1 MAIQLFTPEEIKELE
16 QHPAV
21 QKVNEHFLHLTP
33 EFKEWF
39 YREFQAGKSARIIL
53 LEAGFNMDIIKTRV
67 RSIRAH
73 ILKWKSE
80 QPKTQSKFSSEPLR
94 ASVSELCRIANV
106 SRSGYYRWAAA
117 AECRARR
124 EAQDQ
129 NDFAL
134 ILRAYN
140 HRGYAKGARSIYM
153 RLLHLETPVCMNL
166 KKIRRIMNKYG
177 LKCPIR
183 RANPYRRMLNAMR
196 TSHVAPN
203 LLQREFREH
212 GPRKVLLTDIT
223 YLTYGSGQ
231 RAYMVTILD
240 AYTKQ
245 LLAYE
250 VSQSLKIG
258 FVLNA
263 VNRLI
268 KIHGVSLQA
277 ETLINSDQGSHYTS
291 LKFIQIIRD
300 NHLRQ
305 SMSRKANCWD
315 NGPQESFFGH
325 MKDELDLASCSDYN
339 DLLARI
345 DDWADYY
352 NNDRYQWN
360 LALLSP
366 NEYARYLESGVYP
379 LKRST
384 PTDPFVK
391 PSQDPE

>member
-1 MAIQLFTPEEIKELE
+1 MFIPAPPDERFAMIQATL
-16 QHPAV
+16 
-21 QKVNEHFLHLTP
+21 
-33 EFKEWF
+33 
-39 YREFQAGKSARIIL
+39 
-53 LEAGFNMDIIKTRV
+53 
-67 RSIRAH
+67 
-73 ILKWKSE
+73 
-80 QPKTQSKFSSEPLR
+80 SSYDNAL
-94 ASVSELCRIANV
+94 SVSELCRIANV
-106 SRSGYYRWAAA
+106 SRSGYYRWVAA
-117 AECRARR
+117 AESRARR

-129 NDFAL
+129 NDFVL
-134 ILRAYN
+134 ILQAYN
-140 HRGYAKGARSIYM
+140 YRGYAKGARSIYM
-153 RLLHLETPVCMNL
+153 RLLHLEPPVCMNL
-166 KKIRRIMNKYG
+166 KKIRRIMSKYG

-183 RANPYRRMLNAMR
+183 KANPYRRMLNAMKMG
-196 TSHVAPN
+196 HVAPN

-250 VSQSLKIG
+250 VSQSLKID

-263 VNRLI
+263 VNQLI
-268 KIHGVSLQA
+268 KIHGISLQA

-291 LKFIQIIRD
+291 LKFIQIVRD

-315 NGPQESFFGH
+315 NAPQESFFGH
-325 MKDELDLASCSDYN
+325 MKDELDLAACSDYSG
-339 DLLARI
+339 LLALI

-366 NEYARYLESGVYP
+366 NEYAHYLESGVYP
-379 LKRST
+379 LKR
-384 PTDPFVK
+384 FV
-391 PSQDPE
+391 SQDPFAKLSQNSE